1 MKNISSVDIK
11 QLRDLTGAGFLD
23 CKEALENTNSDI
35 DKAIDYLRKKGIS
48 TAEKKGMR
56 TANDGLVA
64 IDSNNKEASIVEI
77 NSETDFV
84 ARNEDFQNFVSEIS
98 KICLK
103 LKGDMDKIIDSKFEN
118 KNENVSETLT
128 NLIAKIGENIS
139 IKRCKY
145 ISVSNGLV
153 GSYIHN
159 VEKDNMGKIGVIISV
174 KTNLELSIINDFLK
188 KICMHIAAS
197 NPLSVNISSLDNN
210 LLNKEKDFQLEEIK
224 KSGKDKSIQDKIL
237 EGKMKKFY
245 NEVILLEQNFIM
257 DDSLKIKDF
266 ISSIAKELDGEI
278 EIIEF
283 FRFKVGE
290 SN

>member
-1 MKNISSVDIK
+1 M
-11 QLRDLTGAGFLD
+11 
-23 CKEALENTNSDI
+23 TNYD
-35 DKAIDYLRKKGIS
+35 
-48 TAEKKGMR
+48 
-56 TANDGLVA
+56 
-64 IDSNNKEASIVEI
+64 
-77 NSETDFV
+77 
-84 ARNEDFQNFVSEIS
+84 FVSEIS